1 MGRRIKEEKNTKK
14 HKGANI
20 PKATGFFT
28 KHHRLVGY
36 VHYSTMFLVAMVIFL
51 CAPGLKKYSKDADG
65 TNLVSVYMNGTLVGT
80 VEDTSRIDSIVTNA
94 RKRVARENTGLVLI
108 KADIVLRGSTEI
120 FGTINTDEE
129 IEENVYRL
137 MLENSVETK
146 ESAYEVK
153 INRFTVK
160 LKTADEVIALLEA
173 AKNVYDTE
181 DTYSVNLVLDPT
193 RELDVLTTEMVRNDE
208 KSDDNEEEEVDVL
221 PKAGISQ
228 KFEQFYNEANEYE
241 EIGFTLGIKSID
253 FNENVEV
260 VKTYVDKD
268 EISTL
273 DAAIA
278 EVTKEKE
285 TSKIYVVESGDT
297 IGLVAQKNGLSVDEL
312 LEMNSSTLENEN
324 SMLHVGDELKVTSPE
339 PELSILK
346 TEEKYFADYY
356 DAEVQY
362 IDNDDWYTTEQKVLQ
377 EPEKGYRKMIADIT
391 YKNDE
396 QVRVDIVY
404 ENIVKEAIPKIVE
417 RGTKTPPT
425 YIYPVSGRV
434 SSSFGRRKAPKK
446 GASTYHKGMDFAVPT
461 GTAIRA
467 TSGGVVTKAGWG
479 SEYGYVVY
487 IRHPD
492 GKESRY
498 GHCSKVLVKAGQSV
512 KQGEKIALSGNTGIS
527 TGPHLHFAISVNGK
541 NVDPEKYVSG
551 SNPRP

>member
-108 KADIVLRGSTEI
+108 KADIVLRGSTEV

-479 SEYGYVVY
+479 SGYGYVVY

-527 TGPHLHFAISVNGK
+527 TGPHLHFEILVGGSQVN
-541 NVDPEKYVSG
+541 PLKYL
-551 SNPRP
+551 N

>member
-129 IEENVYRL
+129 IEEKVYRL

-479 SEYGYVVY
+479 SGYGYVVY
-487 IRHPD
+487 IKHPD

-527 TGPHLHFAISVNGK
+527 TGPHLHFEILVGGSQVN
-541 NVDPEKYVSG
+541 PLKYL
-551 SNPRP
+551 N

>member
-312 LEMNSSTLENEN
+312 IEMNSSTLENEN

-479 SEYGYVVY
+479 SGYGYVVY

-527 TGPHLHFAISVNGK
+527 TGPHLHFEILVGGSQVN
-541 NVDPEKYVSG
+541 PLKYL
-551 SNPRP
+551 N

>member
-228 KFEQFYNEANEYE
+228 KFDQFYNEANEYE

-479 SEYGYVVY
+479 SGYGYVVY

-527 TGPHLHFAISVNGK
+527 TGPHLHFEILVGGSQVN
-541 NVDPEKYVSG
+541 PLKYL
-551 SNPRP
+551 N

>member
-94 RKRVARENTGLVLI
+94 RKRVARENTGLALI

-479 SEYGYVVY
+479 SGYGYVVY

-527 TGPHLHFAISVNGK
+527 TGPHLHFEILVGGSQVN
-541 NVDPEKYVSG
+541 PLKYL
-551 SNPRP
+551 N

>member
-36 VHYSTMFLVAMVIFL
+36 VHFSTMFLVAMVIFL

-479 SEYGYVVY
+479 SGYGYVVY
-487 IRHPD
+487 IKHPD

-527 TGPHLHFAISVNGK
+527 TGPHLHFEILVGGTQVN
-541 NVDPEKYVSG
+541 PLKYL
-551 SNPRP
+551 N

>member
-208 KSDDNEEEEVDVL
+208 KSDDNEEEVDVL

-479 SEYGYVVY
+479 SGYGYVVY

-527 TGPHLHFAISVNGK
+527 TGPHLHFEILVGGSQVN
-541 NVDPEKYVSG
+541 PLKYL
-551 SNPRP
+551 N

>member
-36 VHYSTMFLVAMVIFL
+36 VHYSTMFLVAMIIFL

-479 SEYGYVVY
+479 SGYGYVVY

-527 TGPHLHFAISVNGK
+527 TGPHLHFEILVGGSQVN
-541 NVDPEKYVSG
+541 PLKYL
-551 SNPRP
+551 N

>member
-260 VKTYVDKD
+260 VKTYVDND

-479 SEYGYVVY
+479 SGYGYVVY

-527 TGPHLHFAISVNGK
+527 TGPHLHFEILVGGSQVN
-541 NVDPEKYVSG
+541 PLKYL
-551 SNPRP
+551 N

>member
-391 YKNDE
+391 YKND
-396 QVRVDIVY
+396 
-404 ENIVKEAIPKIVE
+404 
-417 RGTKTPPT
+417 
-425 YIYPVSGRV
+425 
-434 SSSFGRRKAPKK
+434 
-446 GASTYHKGMDFAVPT
+446 
-461 GTAIRA
+461 
-467 TSGGVVTKAGWG
+467 
-479 SEYGYVVY
+479 
-487 IRHPD
+487 
-492 GKESRY
+492 
-498 GHCSKVLVKAGQSV
+498 
-512 KQGEKIALSGNTGIS
+512 
-527 TGPHLHFAISVNGK
+527 
-541 NVDPEKYVSG
+541 
-551 SNPRP
+551 

>member
-36 VHYSTMFLVAMVIFL
+36 VHFSTMFLVAMVIFL

-312 LEMNSSTLENEN
+312 LKMNSSTLENEN

-434 SSSFGRRKAPKK
+434 SSSFGKRKAPKK

-479 SEYGYVVY
+479 SGYGYVVY

-527 TGPHLHFAISVNGK
+527 TGPHLHFEILVGGSQVN
-541 NVDPEKYVSG
+541 PLKYL
-551 SNPRP
+551 N

>member
-228 KFEQFYNEANEYE
+228 KFEQFYKEANEYE

-479 SEYGYVVY
+479 SGYGYVVY
-487 IRHPD
+487 IKHPD

-527 TGPHLHFAISVNGK
+527 TGPHLHFEILVGGSQVN
-541 NVDPEKYVSG
+541 PLKYL
-551 SNPRP
+551 N

>member
-285 TSKIYVVESGDT
+285 TSQIYVVESGDT

-479 SEYGYVVY
+479 SGYGYVVY
-487 IRHPD
+487 IKHPD

-512 KQGEKIALSGNTGIS
+512 KQGEKIALSGNTGVS
-527 TGPHLHFAISVNGK
+527 TGPHLHFEILVGGSQVN
-541 NVDPEKYVSG
+541 PLKYL
-551 SNPRP
+551 N

>member
-312 LEMNSSTLENEN
+312 LKMNSSTLENEN

-479 SEYGYVVY
+479 SGYGYVVY

-527 TGPHLHFAISVNGK
+527 TGPHLHFEILVGGSQVN
-541 NVDPEKYVSG
+541 PLKYL
-551 SNPRP
+551 N

>member
-181 DTYSVNLVLDPT
+181 DAYSVNLVLDPT

-208 KSDDNEEEEVDVL
+208 ESDDEDEEIDVL

-228 KFEQFYNEANEYE
+228 KFEQFYKEANEYE

-479 SEYGYVVY
+479 SGYGYVVY

-527 TGPHLHFAISVNGK
+527 TGPHLHFEILVGGSQVN
-541 NVDPEKYVSG
+541 PLKYL
-551 SNPRP
+551 N

>member
-260 VKTYVDKD
+260 
-268 EISTL
+268 EIGR
-273 DAAIA
+273 A
-278 EVTKEKE
+278 
-285 TSKIYVVESGDT
+285 
-297 IGLVAQKNGLSVDEL
+297 
-312 LEMNSSTLENEN
+312 
-324 SMLHVGDELKVTSPE
+324 HV
-339 PELSILK
+339 
-346 TEEKYFADYY
+346 
-356 DAEVQY
+356 
-362 IDNDDWYTTEQKVLQ
+362 
-377 EPEKGYRKMIADIT
+377 
-391 YKNDE
+391 
-396 QVRVDIVY
+396 
-404 ENIVKEAIPKIVE
+404 
-417 RGTKTPPT
+417 
-425 YIYPVSGRV
+425 
-434 SSSFGRRKAPKK
+434 
-446 GASTYHKGMDFAVPT
+446 
-461 GTAIRA
+461 
-467 TSGGVVTKAGWG
+467 
-479 SEYGYVVY
+479 
-487 IRHPD
+487 
-492 GKESRY
+492 
-498 GHCSKVLVKAGQSV
+498 
-512 KQGEKIALSGNTGIS
+512 
-527 TGPHLHFAISVNGK
+527 
-541 NVDPEKYVSG
+541 
-551 SNPRP
+551 

>member
-208 KSDDNEEEEVDVL
+208 KSDDNEEEEADVL

-479 SEYGYVVY
+479 SGYGYVVY

-527 TGPHLHFAISVNGK
+527 TGPHLHFEILVGGSQVN
-541 NVDPEKYVSG
+541 PLKYL
-551 SNPRP
+551 N

>member
-181 DTYSVNLVLDPT
+181 DAYSVNLVLDPT

-208 KSDDNEEEEVDVL
+208 ESDDEDEEVDVL

-228 KFEQFYNEANEYE
+228 KFEQFYKEANEYE

-285 TSKIYVVESGDT
+285 KSKIYVVESGDT

-362 IDNDDWYTTEQKVLQ
+362 IDNDEWYTTEQKVLQ
-377 EPEKGYRKMIADIT
+377 EPERGYRKMIADIT

-396 QVRVDIVY
+396 QVRIDVVY
-404 ENIVKEAIPKIVE
+404 EDIVKEAIPKIVE

-479 SEYGYVVY
+479 SGYGYVVY

-527 TGPHLHFAISVNGK
+527 TGPHLHFEILVGGSQVN
-541 NVDPEKYVSG
+541 PLKYL
-551 SNPRP
+551 N

>member
-36 VHYSTMFLVAMVIFL
+36 VHFSTMFLVAMAIFL

-137 MLENSVETK
+137 MLENSVKTK

-181 DTYSVNLVLDPT
+181 DAYSVNLVLDPT

-285 TSKIYVVESGDT
+285 KSKIYVVESGDT

-346 TEEKYFADYY
+346 TEEKYYADYY

-479 SEYGYVVY
+479 SGYGYVVY

-527 TGPHLHFAISVNGK
+527 TGPHLHFEILVGGSQVN
-541 NVDPEKYVSG
+541 PLKYL
-551 SNPRP
+551 N

>member
-479 SEYGYVVY
+479 SGYGYVVY
-487 IRHPD
+487 IKHPD

-527 TGPHLHFAISVNGK
+527 TGPHLHFEILVGGTQVN
-541 NVDPEKYVSG
+541 PLKYL
-551 SNPRP
+551 N

>member
-312 LEMNSSTLENEN
+312 LKMNSSTLENEN

-362 IDNDDWYTTEQKVLQ
+362 IDNDEWYTTEQKVLQ

-479 SEYGYVVY
+479 SGYGYVVY

-527 TGPHLHFAISVNGK
+527 TGPHLHFEILVGGSQVN
-541 NVDPEKYVSG
+541 PLKYL
-551 SNPRP
+551 N

>member
-208 KSDDNEEEEVDVL
+208 KSDDNEEEEADVL

-479 SEYGYVVY
+479 SGYGYVVY
-487 IRHPD
+487 IKHPD

-527 TGPHLHFAISVNGK
+527 TGPHLHFEILVGGSQVN
-541 NVDPEKYVSG
+541 PLKYL
-551 SNPRP
+551 N

>member
-479 SEYGYVVY
+479 SGYGYVVY
-487 IRHPD
+487 IKHPD

-498 GHCSKVLVKAGQSV
+498 GHWSKVLVKAGQSV

-527 TGPHLHFAISVNGK
+527 TGPHLHFEILVGGTQVN
-541 NVDPEKYVSG
+541 PLKYL
-551 SNPRP
+551 N

>member
-181 DTYSVNLVLDPT
+181 DAYSVNLVLDPT

-479 SEYGYVVY
+479 SGYGYVVY
-487 IRHPD
+487 IKHPD

-527 TGPHLHFAISVNGK
+527 TGPHLHFEILVGGSQVN
-541 NVDPEKYVSG
+541 PLKYL
-551 SNPRP
+551 N

>member
-1 MGRRIKEEKNTKK
+1 MGRRIKKEKNTKK

-181 DTYSVNLVLDPT
+181 DAYSVNLVLDPT

-479 SEYGYVVY
+479 SGYGYVVY
-487 IRHPD
+487 IKHPD

-527 TGPHLHFAISVNGK
+527 TGPHLHFEILVGGSQVN
-541 NVDPEKYVSG
+541 PLKYL
-551 SNPRP
+551 N

>member
-94 RKRVARENTGLVLI
+94 RKKVARENTGLVLI

-479 SEYGYVVY
+479 SGYGYVVY

-527 TGPHLHFAISVNGK
+527 TGPHLHFEILVGGSQVN
-541 NVDPEKYVSG
+541 PLKYL
-551 SNPRP
+551 N

>member
-208 KSDDNEEEEVDVL
+208 KSDDNEKDIG
-221 PKAGISQ
+221 PKRLQTNIQPIRYILFYIWTQLLSPLYEKCLDYALKQGKITISSIQ
-228 KFEQFYNEANEYE
+228 RTFSVNFTKARSIYEY
-241 EIGFTLGIKSID
+241 L
-253 FNENVEV
+253 
-260 VKTYVDKD
+260 
-268 EISTL
+268 
-273 DAAIA
+273 IA
-278 EVTKEKE
+278 KNPKWELT
-285 TSKIYVVESGDT
+285 
-297 IGLVAQKNGLSVDEL
+297 KNGV
-312 LEMNSSTLENEN
+312 
-324 SMLHVGDELKVTSPE
+324 
-339 PELSILK
+339 I
-346 TEEKYFADYY
+346 
-356 DAEVQY
+356 
-362 IDNDDWYTTEQKVLQ
+362 
-377 EPEKGYRKMIADIT
+377 
-391 YKNDE
+391 
-396 QVRVDIVY
+396 
-404 ENIVKEAIPKIVE
+404 IVK
-417 RGTKTPPT
+417 
-425 YIYPVSGRV
+425 
-434 SSSFGRRKAPKK
+434 
-446 GASTYHKGMDFAVPT
+446 
-461 GTAIRA
+461 
-467 TSGGVVTKAGWG
+467 
-479 SEYGYVVY
+479 
-487 IRHPD
+487 
-492 GKESRY
+492 
-498 GHCSKVLVKAGQSV
+498 
-512 KQGEKIALSGNTGIS
+512 
-527 TGPHLHFAISVNGK
+527 
-541 NVDPEKYVSG
+541 
-551 SNPRP
+551 

>member
-51 CAPGLKKYSKDADG
+51 YAPGLKKYSKDADG

-479 SEYGYVVY
+479 SGYGYVVY

-527 TGPHLHFAISVNGK
+527 TGPHLHFEILVGGTQVN
-541 NVDPEKYVSG
+541 PLKYL
-551 SNPRP
+551 N

>member
-396 QVRVDIVY
+396 QVRVDVVY

-479 SEYGYVVY
+479 SGYGYVVY
-487 IRHPD
+487 IKHPD

-527 TGPHLHFAISVNGK
+527 TGPHLHFEILVGGSQVN
-541 NVDPEKYVSG
+541 PLKYL
-551 SNPRP
+551 N

>member
-297 IGLVAQKNGLSVDEL
+297 IGIVAQKNGLSVDEL

-479 SEYGYVVY
+479 SGYGYVVY

-527 TGPHLHFAISVNGK
+527 TGPHLHFEILVGGSQVN
-541 NVDPEKYVSG
+541 PLKYL
-551 SNPRP
+551 N

>member
-324 SMLHVGDELKVTSPE
+324 SMLHVGDEPKVTSPE

-346 TEEKYFADYY
+346 TEAKYFADYY

-479 SEYGYVVY
+479 SGYGYVVY
-487 IRHPD
+487 IKHPD

-527 TGPHLHFAISVNGK
+527 TGPHLHFEILVGGSQVN
-541 NVDPEKYVSG
+541 PLKYL
-551 SNPRP
+551 N

>member
-51 CAPGLKKYSKDADG
+51 CTPGLKKYSKDADG

-479 SEYGYVVY
+479 SGYGYVVY
-487 IRHPD
+487 IKHPD

-527 TGPHLHFAISVNGK
+527 TGPHLHFEILVGGTQVN
-541 NVDPEKYVSG
+541 PLKYL
-551 SNPRP
+551 N

>member
-208 KSDDNEEEEVDVL
+208 KSDDNEEEDVDVL

-479 SEYGYVVY
+479 SGYGYVVY
-487 IRHPD
+487 IKHPD

-527 TGPHLHFAISVNGK
+527 TGPHLHFEILVGGSQVN
-541 NVDPEKYVSG
+541 PLKYL
-551 SNPRP
+551 N

>member
-36 VHYSTMFLVAMVIFL
+36 VHYSTMFLVAMVIVL

-479 SEYGYVVY
+479 SGYGYVVY

-527 TGPHLHFAISVNGK
+527 TGPHLHFEILVGGTQVN
-541 NVDPEKYVSG
+541 PLKYL
-551 SNPRP
+551 N

>member
-36 VHYSTMFLVAMVIFL
+36 VHFSTMFLVAMVIFL

-479 SEYGYVVY
+479 SGYGYVVY

-527 TGPHLHFAISVNGK
+527 TGPHLHFEILVGGSQVN
-541 NVDPEKYVSG
+541 PLKYL
-551 SNPRP
+551 N